1 MSRRFDDITD
11 LLFES
16 CVLLESSLGIES
28 TLEFMFFVLGFKVP
42 DVVSFLFVPFVKLP
56 HTNVLEEVQCWS
68 LLLVGVCLSIELT
81 NDVISVAEGGSS
93 KSTIVSEYS

>member
-11 LLFES
+11 LMFES

-28 TLEFMFFVLGFKVP
+28 TLEFMFFVLGSKVP

-56 HTNVLEEVQCWS
+56 HTSVLEEVQCWS